1 VKTLSVEEVRAR
13 LRSGRSFSALVVD
26 DLVPGLDRDLL
37 EEANEAGCA
46 AIVVDGGRSG
56 RRWTDLGAAAVL
68 APDFDAT
75 ALLQVLKQVAQPVRG
90 VPSSAMSATGALTP
104 PPAGDDVTGRLV
116 AVTGSGGTGAST
128 VAMAIAQHAA
138 AASDVVLADLALDAE
153 HAVLHGTP
161 DVVPGL
167 TELVEAHRLGSP
179 GAESI
184 RALTWQ
190 IGTRGYDLLL
200 GLRR

>member
-1 VKTLSVEEVRAR
+1 ARWSTAASLPIELVKTLSVEEVRAR

-104 PPAGDDVTGRLV
+104 PPAGD
-116 AVTGSGGTGAST
+116 
-128 VAMAIAQHAA
+128 
-138 AASDVVLADLALDAE
+138 
-153 HAVLHGTP
+153 
-161 DVVPGL
+161 
-167 TELVEAHRLGSP
+167 
-179 GAESI
+179 
-184 RALTWQ
+184 
-190 IGTRGYDLLL
+190 
-200 GLRR
+200 